1 MKEQTADLRVATM
14 PAPQT
19 LYVPLSQH
27 IGKPAVAVVSP
38 GQRVKAGE
46 IIGQADGAISSNVYS
61 PVSGVVKDIEKR
73 PTPTGKAEHVVI
85 ENDGL
90 YELSLIHI

>member
-46 IIGQADGAISSNVYS
+46 IIGQADGAISSNVY
-61 PVSGVVKDIEKR
+61 
-73 PTPTGKAEHVVI
+73 
-85 ENDGL
+85 
-90 YELSLIHI
+90 